1 MVEWRGKQ
9 RERSKRQF
17 FYETSHQ
24 LPRQKCFKDCKTEGE
39 EPPRGDGDSR
49 VETPRDAKP
58 EVALGSHPGETT
70 MVIIT
75 IETEIMTTMTFMMLK
90 AEIMTTMIIMMVM
103 TKMVMTT
110 SCQERVSAEIKLY
123 VSNSPEDK
131 KKSLREKLLKAI
143 MNIK

>member
-1 MVEWRGKQ
+1 
-9 RERSKRQF
+9 
-17 FYETSHQ
+17 
-24 LPRQKCFKDCKTEGE
+24 
-39 EPPRGDGDSR
+39 
-49 VETPRDAKP
+49 
-58 EVALGSHPGETT
+58 

>member
-1 MVEWRGKQ
+1 MI
-9 RERSKRQF
+9 
-17 FYETSHQ
+17 
-24 LPRQKCFKDCKTEGE
+24 
-39 EPPRGDGDSR
+39 
-49 VETPRDAKP
+49 
-58 EVALGSHPGETT
+58 
-70 MVIIT
+70 IIT
-75 IETEIMTTMTFMMLK
+75 IETEMTMTFMMLK